1 MTNQVDI
8 LQVTAFLKI
17 IIQERVNNK
26 ELNWINQQEKKL
38 QNHFQLR
45 SFYLAFSS
53 APRFISKKTLF
64 LTEEELSKADLLR
77 KGFQPERWNLLQC
90 VRTYLMLMLPVGDA
104 ESYAATL
111 TKLFE
116 TADMEELATLHA
128 SLLLLPYP
136 DFLTKRATEG
146 LRTNITDV
154 FDAIALHNPFPSDY
168 LNEDAWNQMILK
180 AVFMQRPLYRIYG
193 GDKRANPELARML
206 VDFAHERWAAN
217 RQVSPEL
224 WRFVGPFLNKNYL
237 TDIEKVLKGNSLEI
251 EAGLMACTFS
261 KQPKGEQ
268 LLNQFPDIKK
278 DIENGRLNWN
288 MIGIKNENNLET

>member
-116 TADMEELATLHA
+116 TADMEEQVTLHA

>member
-1 MTNQVDI
+1 MTYQVDI

-17 IIQERVNNK
+17 IIKAQVNKK
-26 ELNWINQQEKKL
+26 ELEWINQQEKKL

-53 APRFISKKTLF
+53 APRFISKKPLC

-77 KGFQPERWNLLQC
+77 NGFQPERWNLLQC
-90 VRTYLMLMLPVGDA
+90 VRTYLLLMLPVGDA

-116 TADMEELATLHA
+116 TADMEEQVTLHA

-154 FDAIALHNPFPSDY
+154 FDAIALHNPFPIDY

-237 TDIEKVLKGNSLEI
+237 TDIEKVIKGNSLQI
-251 EAGLMACTFS
+251 EAGLMACTSS
-261 KQPKGEQ
+261 KQAKGEQ
-268 LLNQFPDIKK
+268 ILNQFPDIKK

>member
-1 MTNQVDI
+1 MTYQVDI
-8 LQVTAFLKI
+8 LRVTAFLKI
-17 IIQERVNNK
+17 IIKEQVNKK
-26 ELNWINQQEKKL
+26 ELEWINQQEKKL

-45 SFYLAFSS
+45 AFYLAFSS
-53 APRFISKKTLF
+53 APRFISKKNLC

-90 VRTYLMLMLPVGDA
+90 VRTYLLLMLPVGDA

-154 FDAIALHNPFPSDY
+154 FDAIALHNPFPLS
-168 LNEDAWNQMILK
+168 
-180 AVFMQRPLYRIYG
+180 
-193 GDKRANPELARML
+193 
-206 VDFAHERWAAN
+206 
-217 RQVSPEL
+217 
-224 WRFVGPFLNKNYL
+224 
-237 TDIEKVLKGNSLEI
+237 
-251 EAGLMACTFS
+251 
-261 KQPKGEQ
+261 
-268 LLNQFPDIKK
+268 
-278 DIENGRLNWN
+278 
-288 MIGIKNENNLET
+288 